1 MQQWNN
7 FWLERL
13 SIVRMH
19 SVITMTITMQ
29 NILVVEIMEIVTHHE
44 KQTQPLWLWFTET
57 TIRVSVFCYGC
68 NFLKNYQKYKNST
81 CSPARTFSARWHRT
95 ENLKDWIWRYIAT
108 YTNGF
113 TDEYREKY
121 EHFEELQFELGQVKA
136 EYESVQ
142 ARTNRFRISGD
153 VLTEFDDSI
162 WNAVIA
168 NIIVFHDG
176 SMVFQFKDGTEIKE

>member
-1 MQQWNN
+1 MVLATLQEPFQPDDTELRT
-7 FWLERL
+7 LEAEL
-13 SIVRMH
+13 
-19 SVITMTITMQ
+19 
-29 NILVVEIMEIVTHHE
+29 E
-44 KQTQPLWLWFTET
+44 
-57 TIRVSVFCYGC
+57 G
-68 NFLKNYQKYKNST
+68 
-81 CSPARTFSARWHRT
+81 
-95 ENLKDWIWRYIAT
+95 YIAT
-108 YTNGF
+108 HTNGF
-113 TDEYREKY
+113 TDEYRKKY
-121 EHFEELQFELGQVKA
+121 ERFEELQSEELQFELGQVKA